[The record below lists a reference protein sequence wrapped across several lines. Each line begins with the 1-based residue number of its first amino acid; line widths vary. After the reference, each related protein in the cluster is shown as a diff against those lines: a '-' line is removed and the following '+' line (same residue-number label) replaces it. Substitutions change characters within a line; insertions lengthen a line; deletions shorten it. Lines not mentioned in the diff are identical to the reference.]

1 MTSYYLSLIIVNEMT
16 SRMLSTSLENIFMTS
31 FEIRD
36 LITKSNKDID
46 YI

>member
-16 SRMLSTSLENIFMTS
+16 SRMLSFSIENVFMTS
-31 FEIRD
+31 FEVRN
-36 LITKSNKDID
+36 LVKKSTKDID